1 MIISNQLLFCTDMT
15 VEASGV
21 PISVVA
27 CVAAAPVVLGQP
39 RKADDIAV
47 SGVRVA
53 LRDGGPGGGGGGG
66 ASLECEF
73 VYTGEASDADIAER
87 TLVPAV
93 QASVAQ

>member
-1 MIISNQLLFCTDMT
+1 MT

-53 LRDGGPGGGGGGG
+53 LRDGGPGGGGG

-93 QASVAQ
+93 QASVAR